1 MFVQLHWDFMIILLF
16 FNDDINNSCVYMW
29 HIINY
34 VTELFSLFLVWFY
47 IGLRLYENCHD
58 QFWLKNMIIKSIVH
72 MQFFFSSDGLCTWSI
87 STTATI
93 TLTTKEKEEVKF
105 TQPRSKRNSFKALS
119 FRNWLKKKVFVQQE
133 RNCYKILKKQ
143 DFVLKCSADWYF
155 IEFLKV
161 FEWWSAGLDVQ
172 NAVRC
177 CGFHRKCVLTSS
189 KEQGMQRLQVAMQ
202 PAMTFCH
209 SSYDI
214 LSFHLWH
221 SVIPAMTFC
230 HSSYDILSFRFEGV
244 LLLLL

>member
-1 MFVQLHWDFMIILLF
+1 M
-16 FNDDINNSCVYMW
+16 
-29 HIINY
+29 
-34 VTELFSLFLVWFY
+34 
-47 IGLRLYENCHD
+47 
-58 QFWLKNMIIKSIVH
+58 
-72 MQFFFSSDGLCTWSI
+72 
-87 STTATI
+87 
-93 TLTTKEKEEVKF
+93 
-105 TQPRSKRNSFKALS
+105 S

-209 SSYDI
+209 SIYDI

-230 HSSYDILSFRFEGV
+230 HSDLKGCFFFFYNLSDADLFSFFNPPPPPPPSNTHHPFYCCC
-244 LLLLL
+244 